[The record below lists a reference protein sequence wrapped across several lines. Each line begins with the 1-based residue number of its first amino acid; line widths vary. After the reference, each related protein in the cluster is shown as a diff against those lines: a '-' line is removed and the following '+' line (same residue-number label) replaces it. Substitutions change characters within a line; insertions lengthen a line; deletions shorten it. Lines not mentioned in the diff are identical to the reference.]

1 MAGTVLST
9 LKRSER
15 SSCFLKVKQPQQ
27 TSRRADVFQTLKL
40 SIHICFCLKG
50 TTALPGCDSMFDS
63 ASTEPKRHAFPR
75 DQILQIPLT
84 PGSLLGSLQPF
95 LGLRDFGLTSRGLQ
109 ELGRFLDMPGIHMSP
124 C

>member
-15 SSCFLKVKQPQQ
+15 SSRFPKVTQPQQ
-27 TSRRADVFQTLKL
+27 MSGREEGFLQTLKL

-50 TTALPGCDSMFDS
+50 TTALPGCASMCDS
-63 ASTEPKRHAFPR
+63 ASSEPKRHALPH
-75 DQILQIPLT
+75 DQILQMPLI

-95 LGLRDFGLTSRGLQ
+95 LGLGDFGLTSWGLQ
-109 ELGRFLDMPGIHMSP
+109 EL
-124 C
+124 